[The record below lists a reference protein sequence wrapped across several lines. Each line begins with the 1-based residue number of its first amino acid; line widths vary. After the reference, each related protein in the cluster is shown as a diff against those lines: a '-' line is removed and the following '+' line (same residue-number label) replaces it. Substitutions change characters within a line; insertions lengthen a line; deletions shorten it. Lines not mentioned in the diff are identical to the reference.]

1 MMEMSSA
8 ADAMPGTAVMG
19 GTGATSALETP
30 TCVLPGLNT
39 NAITCSRALRVGRP
53 HGGPRLGRFRSRLD
67 AKLVN
72 EVQMRPQRACAGR
85 SAAERIDHLLAEARR
100 KAPIRD
106 PVDGRELV
114 ARHIEGAEQDIE

>member
-19 GTGATSALETP
+19 ATGATSALKTP
-30 TCVLPGLNT
+30 TCGPPGLNT
-39 NAITCSRALRVGRP
+39 NAITYSRALRVGRP

-72 EVQMRPQRACAGR
+72 EVQMRPRRPRRSPHGAGAQRRNGYIICSPKLGGKLR
-85 SAAERIDHLLAEARR
+85 SAT
-100 KAPIRD
+100 P
-106 PVDGRELV
+106 
-114 ARHIEGAEQDIE
+114 